1 MLLGQVARFN
11 VIGVE
16 RVWDAV
22 VWDSGNGPQ
31 GDPARQVREQGLA
44 GGRMSDGE
52 GRCTELVGRGGSVAF
67 ISFISTQCSGV
78 SS

>member
-1 MLLGQVARFN
+1 MPLGQVAQFS

-31 GDPARQVREQGLA
+31 GDPARQVRGQSLA

-52 GRCTELVGRGGSVAF
+52 GRSTELARTGGSVTF

>member
-31 GDPARQVREQGLA
+31 GDPARQVRGQGLA

-52 GRCTELVGRGGSVAF
+52 GRCTELVGRGGSVTF